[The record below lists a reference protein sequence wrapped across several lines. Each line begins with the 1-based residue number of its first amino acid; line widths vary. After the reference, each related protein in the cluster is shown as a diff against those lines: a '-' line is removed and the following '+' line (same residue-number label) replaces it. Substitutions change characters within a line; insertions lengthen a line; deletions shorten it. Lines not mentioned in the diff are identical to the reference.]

1 MAMSESRAPSQ
12 APIPPPPPPF
22 EPDPELIDHLEGNR
36 SSRQRYRD
44 KAKELRDEAS
54 HTSRTEPSE

>member
-1 MAMSESRAPSQ
+1 MSESSAPSQ
-12 APIPPPPPPF
+12 APIPPTPPPF

-44 KAKELRDEAS
+44 RAKELRDKAS
-54 HTSRTEPSE
+54 RTSSTEPSE